1 MNNKQQFA
9 KDWIAK
15 VDDNLKSKEKI
26 VDMPKWEE
34 YKDAYRNEYL
44 DSEMPTLNIIYS
56 SLKTILPRTYFRTP
70 TVTVTPRRPEFALHA
85 RVVEAV
91 DNWILREIKIKQQFK
106 KSIIDA
112 FLCGTGIMKT
122 GYDSEY
128 GFLPDLAIGKDTGSF
143 SQTSHKTGDKI
154 EYRPYIKPGMPWSLR
169 CSPTAIITPFGY
181 GDPDSLPWVA
191 NIIFRPLE
199 DVKNDVKYSNN
210 RTLLKGTF
218 VPTMKLKKIAPEKA
232 QAEAVSVNQS
242 QSATPFVE
250 LYEVRDFS
258 TGRIYVFAEDMV
270 LLDEE
275 DAVQIESL
283 PFDFIIFN
291 EDPDFLWGIPDA
303 KYITPHQIELN
314 EIKIMTNKLR
324 KFNIIKFL
332 YKKGVLDQDT
342 LDLLLSDSVRDIG
355 AGIPVSDETLQSA
368 IFPLQP
374 HNLTKDLEQD
384 KQMILSDHRETMGFS
399 RNTQG
404 EYIPLTSKTATE
416 AQIVQ
421 QGSEIRVD
429 ERRDVIADTLV
440 SVVSKINQLIF
451 KFWTTERVAEITGP
465 EGQRQ
470 WISYTGEQL
479 QGEYFLS
486 IDPDTGVPITKRL
499 RQEQAIQLFQMYR
512 NDPLIDQVA
521 LRKLVL
527 SQFEWI
533 YPSAALLTQEPQ
545 GGMDLGNVPGLTG
558 MPGGQGPGPGPG
570 NVMPFEQMLAQ
581 ARMGMKGGRG

>member
-1 MNNKQQFA
+1 MSKQQFA
-9 KDWIAK
+9 KDWISK
-15 VDDNLKSKEKI
+15 VDDNMKAKEKI
-26 VDMPKWEE
+26 VDMTKWEE
-34 YKDAYRNEYL
+34 YKDMYRNEFL
-44 DSEMPTLNIIYS
+44 EEEMPNLNIIYS
-56 SLKTILPRTYFRTP
+56 SVKTILPRTYFRTP

-91 DNWILREIKIKQQFK
+91 DNWILREIKIKAQFK
-106 KSIIDA
+106 RSIIDT
-112 FLCGTGIMKT
+112 FLCGTGIMKV

-128 GFLPDLAIGKDTGSF
+128 GFLPDLALGQDTGSF
-143 SQTSHKTGDKI
+143 SQTSYKTADKI
-154 EYRPYIKPGMPWSLR
+154 EYRPYIKSGMPWSLR

-191 NIIFRPLE
+191 DIIFRPLE
-199 DVKNDVKYSNN
+199 DVKNDIKYNNN
-210 RTLLKGTF
+210 RNLLKGSF
-218 VPTMKLKKIAPEKA
+218 VPSMKLKKVAPEKV
-232 QAEAVSVNQS
+232 QTPLTNEKNLP
-242 QSATPFVE
+242 PFVE
-250 LYEVRDFS
+250 LYEIRDFS
-258 TGRIYVFAEDMV
+258 TGRIYVLAEDMV

-275 DAVQIESL
+275 DAVQIECL
-283 PFDFIIFN
+283 PYDFLIFN

-314 EIKIMTNKLR
+314 QIKIMTNKLR

-332 YKKGVLDQDT
+332 YKKGVLDNDT
-342 LDLLLSDSVRDIG
+342 LELLLSDSVKDIG

-368 IFPLQP
+368 ILPLQP

-421 QGSEIRVD
+421 QGAEIRVD

-440 SVVSKINQLIF
+440 SIVSKINQLIF
-451 KFWTTERVAEITGP
+451 KYWTTERVAEITGV

-470 WISYTGEQL
+470 WIKYTGEQL
-479 QGEYFLS
+479 KGEYFLS

-499 RQEQAIQLFQMYR
+499 RQEQAVKLLEMFR
-512 NDPLIDQVA
+512 NDPQVDQIA
-521 LRKLVL
+521 LKKLVL

-533 YPSAALLTQEPQ
+533 YPAAALLTQEPTGGMDMGQIPGLTPGGAQ
-545 GGMDLGNVPGLTG
+545 GGMGQGQ
-558 MPGGQGPGPGPG
+558 GQGPGG
-570 NVMPFEQMLAQ
+570 VIPFDQMLAQ
-581 ARMGMKGGRG
+581 ARMNMKGGR